1 MYSRRPKMSD
11 IVEFKGKHRWLS
23 NFSDAK
29 VSYEGVE
36 YPTVEHAYQA
46 SKTLVADERRDI
58 CAQPTPVLAKKRG
71 RKVTMREDWDQVKI
85 PIMEDLLSQKF
96 SDPVL
101 AKKLVE
107 TGDSQLVEGNWW
119 GDVFWGVCRGEGQ
132 NNLGKILM
140 KIRERHT
147 RPCLPSHV

>member
-1 MYSRRPKMSD
+1 
-11 IVEFKGKHRWLS
+11 
-23 NFSDAK
+23 
-29 VSYEGVE
+29 
-36 YPTVEHAYQA
+36 
-46 SKTLVADERRDI
+46 
-58 CAQPTPVLAKKRG
+58 VLAKKRG

-140 KIRERHT
+140 KIRERLP
-147 RPCLPSHV
+147 RPS